1 MVGLVAA
8 VLLLSACAAPEA
20 EPDAEPDTATSSEAA
35 PEATSPAPTTHDP
48 SPTASPEPSGVRV
61 IADDSDFGTMLY
73 GADGQAIYLFD
84 LEATTR
90 PRCYDEC
97 ADAWPPVL
105 TTGSPVAGRGVRPA
119 LLGAVERRDGTSQVT
134 YDGHPLYFYAHED
147 PWQVLCHD
155 FEDFGGTW
163 YVVQP
168 DGAPAP

>member
-1 MVGLVAA
+1 
-8 VLLLSACAAPEA
+8 
-20 EPDAEPDTATSSEAA
+20 
-35 PEATSPAPTTHDP
+35 
-48 SPTASPEPSGVRV
+48 
-61 IADDSDFGTMLY
+61 MLY

-84 LEATTR
+84 LEATTQ

-105 TTGSPVAGRGVRPA
+105 TTGDPVAARGVRPA
-119 LLGAVERRDGTSQVT
+119 LLGTVERQDGTSQVT
-134 YDGHPLYFYAHED
+134 YRGHPLYFYAHED

-168 DGAPAP
+168 DGAAAP